1 MTMSDAIELVLYAF
15 KNGKSGEIFI
25 KKTFS
30 ATRENIISAIKSIY
44 GKPNSK
50 VKVIGVR
57 HGEKMHETLMS
68 AEEKLKSED
77 KRHFYIIPYDKRDL
91 NYDTYFTK
99 GSVNLLG
106 DNYSSDNVKQ
116 LSISEL
122 KKIILNYQKNNK
134 FDQ

>member
-1 MTMSDAIELVLYAF
+1 
-15 KNGKSGEIFI
+15 
-25 KKTFS
+25 
-30 ATRENIISAIKSIY
+30 
-44 GKPNSK
+44 
-50 VKVIGVR
+50 
-57 HGEKMHETLMS
+57 
-68 AEEKLKSED
+68 
-77 KRHFYIIPYDKRDL
+77 L

-122 KKIILNYQKNNK
+122 KKIILNYQKNNN